1 MAAQHLKL
9 YAVHFLLQLP
19 NLFLLIH
26 PTIQRYK
33 CVGSAAVSVTK

>member
-9 YAVHFLLQLP
+9 YAVHFLPQLP
-19 NLFLLIH
+19 DLLLPIR

-33 CVGSAAVSVTK
+33 CVGSAADSVAK